1 MDQVQDNQPIAIAFP
16 EDAIDAWAIVYV
28 DVIEKLIEN
37 ETHSKSLQSETP
49 TLDTKGN
56 TPCPSTSPATQ
67 I

>member
-28 DVIEKLIEN
+28 DVIEKLIDN
-37 ETHSKSLQSETP
+37 ETHSKSP
-49 TLDTKGN
+49 TLGTKGDS
-56 TPCPSTSPATQ
+56 PCRSTSPATQ